1 MIFPVRIDQK
11 KNENKNQWD
20 IAKPLDRADLAMMQ
34 MNDSWSHNLI
44 RIYES
49 HEFMSHNYD
58 LYDSIRANIPIIEA
72 CYRKY
77 EMLIGMPEF
86 NFGGNKKVQKVVSD
100 FIERVRVNYL
110 DYGLQNWLIQMVDS
124 ALHYG
129 NGFGELIP
137 TRRFDGVAMIKNVS
151 AKNIRFLTKE
161 NGELAIG
168 QYSSE
173 GLKVIPFDRMEFIYH
188 LAIWKRDGHPQG
200 YGMLFN
206 LPFMT
211 KLFNYVTISMMKN
224 WVRSGDPTFAFFIE
238 TDKDAINS
246 SNFIASR
253 ESIAQLE
260 AKWQQVMRD
269 RMQGRYR
276 DITGAPPPGSK
287 IVIKTIG
294 EGVTMP
300 DFEVSM
306 RTIIEEIV
314 AQTGFPLFFFGFH
327 WGGNYNLTT
336 HQNDMIVNQINY
348 IRSCINPLIDRMIHQ
363 LMLLNGFTDV
373 RYDWQW
379 PEVNLRDEVEQA
391 KAAADRAS
399 ALATKLK
406 AMLDAYSVGLCSEQ
420 AIVNFL
426 IGEGIED
433 ESFIKT
439 LGSEKFFDL
448 MRKRYMLATS
458 IDMLENL
465 HLHGGFKKVT
475 ATRRSP

>member
-1 MIFPVRIDQK
+1 MIFPITIDAK
-11 KNENKNQWD
+11 KNNDEKNWD
-20 IAKPLDRADLAMMQ
+20 IVKPLDRNDLAFMQ
-34 MNDSWSHNLI
+34 INDSWDYHLYHIFKN
-44 RIYES
+44 
-49 HEFMSHNYD
+49 HEVMSHNYE
-58 LYDSIRANIPIIEA
+58 LFDSMRANIPIIEA

-86 NFGGNKKVQKVVSD
+86 NFCGNNMAQKVASE
-100 FIERVRVNYL
+100 FLERVRVNYL

-129 NGFGELIP
+129 SGFGELIP
-137 TRRFDGVAMIKNVS
+137 KRSFDGVAMLKNAS
-151 AKNIRFLTKE
+151 AKNIRFIKLA
-161 NGELAIG
+161 NGNIAIG
-168 QYSSE
+168 QYSSS
-173 GLKVIPFDRMEFIYH
+173 GFHVIPFDRMEFIYQ

-206 LPFMT
+206 LPFMA

-238 TDKDAINS
+238 TDKDALNS
-246 SNFIASR
+246 GNFVASR

-276 DITGAPPPGSK
+276 DIIGAPPPGSK
-287 IVIKTIG
+287 VVIKTIG

-300 DFEVSM
+300 DFEVSI

-348 IRSCINPLIDRMIHQ
+348 IRSCIDPILDRMLHQ
-363 LMLLNGFTDV
+363 LFLLHNIIDV
-373 RYDWQW
+373 QYDWEW

-391 KAAADRAS
+391 KAAYDRAS

-420 AIVNFL
+420 AIINFL
-426 IGEGIED
+426 IKEGIED
-433 ESFIKT
+433 EKFIKEV
-439 LGSEKFFDL
+439 GGKKFFDM
-448 MRKRYMLATS
+448 MRKRYMLAGAMD
-458 IDMLENL
+458 ILEKIER
-465 HLHGGFKKVT
+465 KK
-475 ATRRSP
+475 